1 MAIAIKS
8 FETMTLREINLLHN
22 KQLKRQYDTEI
33 KKLGIDK
40 IAKELIQTLYG
51 APIIEIYEAVEES
64 KREFIS
70 QSIVPGAPIDM
81 YPGIT
86 EAKAKKEY
94 TCAFSG
100 ARIAIGSLYVSYRP
114 MLKNMENGDA
124 YVLKRT
130 MRVEPAYIYYLP
142 TTISELEDFND
153 KIIGYENPYNNDDIQ
168 YDNLYDQTGGG
179 LQFKKL
185 NRRKNE
191 NRNN

>member
-22 KQLKRQYDTEI
+22 KQLTRQYNTEI
-33 KKLGIDK
+33 AKFGMDKL
-40 IAKELIQTLYG
+40 AKEIIQTLYG
-51 APIIEIYEAVEES
+51 SPIIEIYEAIEES

-70 QSIVPGAPIDM
+70 QSLFPGKTIEV
-81 YPGIT
+81 YPGIK
-86 EAKAKKEY
+86 EAKAQKEY

-100 ARIAIGSLYVSYRP
+100 ARIGIGSLYVSYRP

-130 MRVEPAYIYYLP
+130 MKVEPAYAYYLP
-142 TTISELEDFND
+142 TNIAQLEDFND
-153 KIIGYENPYNNDDIQ
+153 KIKGYDSLYNDDDIQ
-168 YDNLYDQTGGG
+168 YDNLFDQTGGG

-191 NRNN
+191 NRNS